1 MRHLLRSM
9 TLAAVAAAFVT
20 IGGCAPKPIGLRPV
34 DTGAGTLAAAR
45 KHSRADGACSRSRC
59 IPRGAT

>member
-20 IGGCAPKPIGLRPV
+20 IGGCAPKPIGH
-34 DTGAGTLAAAR
+34 AGR
-45 KHSRADGACSRSRC
+45 RAE
-59 IPRGAT
+59 